1 VPTCTG
7 CQAPNPAGNRFC
19 GQCGVSLDVR
29 SCSFCGA
36 ANPGGQS
43 FCGQCGVSLGEVVLS
58 SSPAV
63 TDERKLATVLF
74 ADVVGFTS
82 LAERTDHEL
91 VARMVDAAF
100 RRLAEVVVEHGGIVD
115 KYMGDSVMAVFGVPV
130 AHDDDAERAVA
141 AGLAMRH
148 VQGDLAFSIGI
159 NSGEVTATRV
169 AGGAETTVIGDVVN
183 VAARLEKVAG
193 AGEVLC
199 GKLTAELAGR
209 RVEFREREP
218 VLLKGK
224 AQPVEVR
231 EAVALRGSRE
241 ARAGGGGETPLFG
254 RDDELEFLRAQ
265 WRRVRRDRRPH
276 FVLLCGEA
284 GSGKT
289 RLLDELGQQASG
301 EGLVVWTAYPAYG
314 AMGGARVA
322 AEIAAQLGPID
333 NPQIAARIRS
343 IGGELD
349 PSLQSIDPAAL
360 RQEQTWAVGRLL
372 RDRAASE
379 PILIAIDDMHR
390 SGDRTL
396 EMLVELSGRILDIP
410 LLVVLAGRTEPGEW
424 LTRFPAATTI
434 RLSPLHSVHAAAL
447 ASALVPDKPLAP
459 ETADFFVHRA
469 GGNPLY
475 IRELVT
481 LARSQGALVDEGD
494 HYGLQPHAAIPASLH
509 ALLAARLDALD
520 PRQKLVLQHVA
531 VLGEAADA
539 EHVAKLGCPDAAAV
553 LRSLADDGLVSER
566 PDGRFETVDALLS
579 EVAYETLPRNT
590 RGELHREAAALASGT
605 EERARHLNHAAEYLA
620 DDELA
625 AAEAADALASAAQDL
640 IEVSRHLDALALLE
654 RAVVIGYDRS
664 PGLLA
669 LARIQNLCG
678 REKEALETLAKIA
691 DDPDDP
697 SVAVERDHTAANSMT
712 FLDPAWAVPRL
723 EEVAERWQA
732 LGDISKEAWARSN
745 AGVAHFNQ
753 SHMREAAAQ
762 LEAGLAL
769 FEQAGDRWGAV
780 NASSFL
786 ALVIPTDRRVA
797 RWLAGALGFADETGD
812 KSRQISA
819 LTTLCW
825 HHFFRSFC
833 GTAASM
839 AEAEGFAR
847 RLGELT
853 EEVGANELAVH
864 GFALLAIM
872 ARFTGRLDEASAHVA
887 AVQRVSSKLRHGEPW
902 LGWAAS
908 FAVTMACGAVS
919 AAPPYPP
926 DGLSDPVAGVARLIV
941 EIELTMAGRGQEV
954 LAHLDSDPRKE
965 LGPFG
970 EMAGLL
976 NGLALQLSGRSEH
989 ARPWIERAALAAE
1002 ALDASGAVLGAAAL
1016 LAEVVGDV
1024 TELPPAVPAASLG
1037 ELLVL
1042 RARAIAGEEE
1052 AAELFKQ
1059 SCLVLAMPG
1068 LAAGL

>member
-7 CQAPNPAGNRFC
+7 CQASSPPGNRFC
-19 GQCGVSLDVR
+19 GQCGAPLEVR

-36 ANPGGQS
+36 ANPSGQS
-43 FCGQCGVSLGEVVLS
+43 FCGQCGVSLSEGALP

-82 LAERTDHEL
+82 LAERTDHEV

-100 RRLAEVVVEHGGIVD
+100 RRLADVVVEHGGIVD

-141 AGLAMRH
+141 AGLAMRQ

-159 NSGEVTATRV
+159 NSGEVTATKV
-169 AGGAETTVIGDVVN
+169 AGGTETTVIGDVVN

-199 GKLTAELAGR
+199 GRLTADLAGR

-231 EAVALRGSRE
+231 EAIALRGSRE
-241 ARAGGGGETPLFG
+241 ARAGGGETPLFG

-265 WRRVRRDRRPH
+265 WRRVRRDGRPH

-289 RLLDELGQQASG
+289 RLMDELGLHASG
-301 EGLVVWTAYPAYG
+301 EGVVVWSTYPAYG

-322 AEIAAQLGPID
+322 SEIAAQLGPID
-333 NPQIAARIRS
+333 NPEVSARIRS

-349 PSLQSIDPAAL
+349 PSLQSIEPGAL
-360 RQEQTWAVGRLL
+360 RQEQTWAIGRLL
-372 RDRAASE
+372 RDKASSN
-379 PILIAIDDMHR
+379 PVLIAIDDMHR

-396 EMLVELSGRILDIP
+396 EMLVELSGRVTDIP
-410 LLVVLAGRTEPGEW
+410 LLVVLAGRTEPGDW
-424 LTRFPAATTI
+424 LSRFPAATTI

-494 HYGLQPHAAIPASLH
+494 HYGLQPHAAIPATLH

-539 EHVAKLGCPDAAAV
+539 DHVAKLGCPDAAAV
-553 LRSLADDGLVSER
+553 LRSLADEGLVTER

-590 RGELHREAAALASGT
+590 RGELHREAAALATGT
-605 EERARHLNHAAEYLA
+605 EERARHLNHAADYLA

-625 AAEAADALASAAQDL
+625 AAEAADALASAAQEL
-640 IEVSRHLDALALLE
+640 IEVSRHLDAIALLE
-654 RAVVIGYDRS
+654 RAVAIGYDRS

-678 REKEALETLAKIA
+678 RDKEALDTLAKIA

-697 SVAVERDHTAANSMT
+697 SVAVERDHTAANTMT

-723 EEVAERWQA
+723 EEVAERWHA
-732 LGDISKEAWARSN
+732 LGATSKEAWARSN

-786 ALVIPTDRRVA
+786 ALVTPTDRRVP

-819 LTTLCW
+819 LTTLSW

-833 GTAASM
+833 GSAASM
-839 AEAEGFAR
+839 AEAEGFSR
-847 RLGELT
+847 RLAELA
-853 EEVGANELAVH
+853 EEVGVNEMAVH

-872 ARFTGRLDEASAHVA
+872 ARFTGRLDEASAHVT
-887 AVQRVSSKLRHGEPW
+887 AVQRASSKLRHGEPW

-908 FAVTMACGAVS
+908 FAVTMSAGAVS

-926 DGLSDPVAGVARLIV
+926 DESSDPVAGVARLIV

-954 LAHLDSDPRKE
+954 LDHLDSDPRKE
-965 LGPFG
+965 LGAFG

-976 NGLALQLSGRSEH
+976 NGLALQLSGRTEH
-989 ARPWIERAALAAE
+989 ARPWIERAALAAD
-1002 ALDASGAVLGAAAL
+1002 ALDASGASLGAAAL
-1016 LAEVVGDV
+1016 LAEIVGDV
-1024 TELPPAVPAASLG
+1024 TELPPAVPATSLG

-1042 RARAIAGEEE
+1042 RARAAAGEAE
-1052 AAELFKQ
+1052 AGELLKH
-1059 SCLVLAMPG
+1059 SCVELAMPA
-1068 LAAGL
+1068 LAAGV

>member
-1 VPTCTG
+1 VPTCSE
-7 CQAPNPAGNRFC
+7 CQATSPPGNRFC
-19 GQCGVSLDVR
+19 GHCGTPLEVR

-36 ANPGGQS
+36 ANPSGQS
-43 FCGQCGVSLGEVVLS
+43 FCGQCGVSLNDVAPP

-63 TDERKLATVLF
+63 SDERKLATVLF

-82 LAERTDHEL
+82 LAERTDHEV

-100 RRLAEVVVEHGGIVD
+100 RRLAEVVVEHGGTVD

-141 AGLAMRH
+141 AGLAMRQ

-169 AGGAETTVIGDVVN
+169 AGGTETTVIGDVVN

-193 AGEVLC
+193 PGEVLC

-209 RVEFREREP
+209 RIEFREREP

-241 ARAGGGGETPLFG
+241 ARAGGETPLFG

-265 WRRVRRDRRPH
+265 WRRVRRDRRAH

-301 EGLVVWTAYPAYG
+301 EGVVVWTSYPAYG

-322 AEIAAQLGPID
+322 SEIAAQLGPID

-349 PSLQSIDPAAL
+349 TSLQSIDPAAL
-360 RQEQTWAVGRLL
+360 RQEQAWAVGRLL
-372 RDRAASE
+372 RDRAAGD

-396 EMLVELSGRILDIP
+396 EMLVEISGRLVDIP

-447 ASALVPDKPLAP
+447 ASALVPGKPLAP
-459 ETADFFVHRA
+459 EAADFFVHRA

-494 HYGLQPHAAIPASLH
+494 HYGLQPHAAVPASLH

-539 EHVAKLGCPDAAAV
+539 DHVAKLGCPDAAAV
-553 LRSLADDGLVSER
+553 LRSLADDGLVTER

-590 RGELHREAAALASGT
+590 RGELHREAAALATGT
-605 EERARHLNHAAEYLA
+605 EERARHLNHAADFLA

-640 IEVSRHLDALALLE
+640 IEVSRHLDAIALLE
-654 RAVVIGYDRS
+654 RAVALGYDRS

-678 REKEALETLAKIA
+678 REKEALDTLAKIA

-697 SVAVERDHTAANSMT
+697 SVAVERDHTAANTMT

-723 EEVAERWQA
+723 EEVAERWHA
-732 LGDISKEAWARSN
+732 LGATSKEAWARSN

-786 ALVIPTDRRVA
+786 ALVIPTDRRVP
-797 RWLAGALGFADETGD
+797 RWLAGALGLADETGD

-819 LTTLCW
+819 LTTLSW

-847 RLGELT
+847 RLAELT

-887 AVQRVSSKLRHGEPW
+887 AVQRASSKLRHGEPW

-908 FAVTMACGAVS
+908 FAVTMAAGAVS

-926 DGLSDPVAGVARLIV
+926 EELSDPVAGVARLIV
-941 EIELTMAGRGQEV
+941 EIELTMAGRGHEV
-954 LAHLDSDPRKE
+954 LEHLDSDPRKE

-976 NGLALQLSGRSEH
+976 NGLALQLAGRREQ
-989 ARPWIERAALAAE
+989 ARPWIERAARAAE
-1002 ALDASGAVLGAAAL
+1002 ALDASGATLGAAAL
-1016 LAEVVGDV
+1016 LAEIVGDV
-1024 TELPPAVPAASLG
+1024 SELPPAGAAASLG

-1042 RARAIAGEEE
+1042 RARAAAGEAE
-1052 AAELFKQ
+1052 AAELFRQ
-1059 SCLVLAMPG
+1059 SCVELAMPG